1 MIYLDGVRT
10 ATKIPVSIAWFW
22 AEKFCLNVIH
32 KRSHKFSMTLLMYV
46 STGKRIDCA
55 SVDVMLG
62 KLIVVGI
69 YNSGKL

>member
-1 MIYLDGVRT
+1 
-10 ATKIPVSIAWFW
+10 
-22 AEKFCLNVIH
+22 
-32 KRSHKFSMTLLMYV
+32 MTLLMYV